1 MNELDVILRISEFD
15 AIHLLSDFTKRR
27 YIIYSY
33 IKRNYCTISDIARK
47 FNISYKEAYREVSIL
62 LSMKY
67 ITKIRLETKK
77 NRPCVLRTL
86 NDKRDLA
93 FFLKNLGMNEIAK
106 AVKNKE
112 NEIIARE
119 VKKYVPLGVIQ

>member
-1 MNELDVILRISEFD
+1 MNELDVIK
-15 AIHLLSDFTKRR
+15 LLNDFTKRR
-27 YIIYSY
+27 YMIYLH
-33 IKRNYCTISDIARK
+33 IKGNYCTISDIARK

-77 NRPCVLRTL
+77 NRPCLLRTL

-93 FFLKNLGMNEIAK
+93 FFLKSFGMNDFAK

-112 NEIIARE
+112 NEIIARK
-119 VKKYVPLGVIQ
+119 VKNYVPLGGIQ